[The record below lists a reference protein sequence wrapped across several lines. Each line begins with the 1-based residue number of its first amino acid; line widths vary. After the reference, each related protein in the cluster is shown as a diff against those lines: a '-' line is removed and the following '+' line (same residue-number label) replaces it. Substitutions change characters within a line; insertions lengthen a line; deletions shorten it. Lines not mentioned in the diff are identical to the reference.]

1 MSQSDLHRRQFLKAA
16 GTFGA
21 AAGLGLLAPGAAY
34 ATTPGGDPLSGP
46 ARRRPAEPWGRLEEV
61 APDTWAM
68 ISDPRN
74 PDPAARRTVC
84 NGGIIAGSDGV
95 AMIEGFGSPL
105 GAAWMAEQAVRLT
118 GRRPTHVIIT
128 HFHSDH
134 STGTAGYVEGAEIPT
149 VMSTGTTRRLMAQE
163 EIDRDDSRREARPLL
178 LPNTVLPDD
187 VDETIDLG
195 GRTIRLVGRRGHTP
209 SDLVIRAGGV
219 VFPGDLIWKGFFP
232 NCTHAIPTDLGPS
245 VRALRDAGADVWVS
259 GHGELT
265 HAADLDVY
273 IGLLDDVEAAARR
286 AIEAGRPL
294 EEAAA
299 EYTVPA
305 SLGEWYMFSDR
316 YPLLAFRAWARAL
329 GSEQ

>member
-1 MSQSDLHRRQFLKAA
+1 MSQSDLHRREFLKAA

-21 AAGLGLLAPGAAY
+21 AAGFGLLAPDAAY
-34 ATTPGGDPLSGP
+34 ATRVGAGSPAGA
-46 ARRRPAEPWGRLEEV
+46 ARRRMAEPWGRLERV

-84 NGGIIAGSDGV
+84 NGGIIAGADGV

-105 GAAWMAEQAVRLT
+105 GAAWMAEQAERLT
-118 GRRPTHVIIT
+118 GRLPTHVVIT

-134 STGTAGYVEGAEIPT
+134 STGTAGYVQGAEIPR

-163 EIDRDDSRREARPLL
+163 EVDHDPSRREARPLL
-178 LPNTVLPDD
+178 LPNTVLADD
-187 VDETIDLG
+187 IDETLDLG
-195 GRTIRLVGRRGHTP
+195 GRTVRLVGRRGHTP

-232 NCTHAIPTDLGPS
+232 NCTHAIPTDLGKS

-265 HAADLDVY
+265 RAADLDIY
-273 IGLLDDVEAAARR
+273 IDLLDHVEAAARR
-286 AIEAGRPL
+286 AIAAGRPL
-294 EEAAA
+294 EEAAE

-316 YPLLAFRAWARAL
+316 YPLLAFRAWERAL
-329 GSEQ
+329 RES